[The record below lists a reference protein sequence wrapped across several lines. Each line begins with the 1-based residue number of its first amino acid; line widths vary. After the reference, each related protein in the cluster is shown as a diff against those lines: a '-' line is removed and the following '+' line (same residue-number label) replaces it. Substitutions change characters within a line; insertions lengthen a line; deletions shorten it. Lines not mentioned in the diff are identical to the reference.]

1 MIKTI
6 LLDLD
11 DTLLDNPIDRFL
23 PAYLQRV
30 AAYLANRIPPDRLL
44 AELMRG
50 TQAMLD
56 NLDPTRTL
64 EAAFA
69 ASFYPAL
76 GERPEELA
84 PLFER
89 FYQQD
94 FPALRELTA
103 TRDGAQAFI
112 DKLSEPGYEIVIAT
126 NPLFPR
132 IAIEERLRWAGL
144 PPAELPLELITT
156 YEDSHFAKPRPE
168 YYAEILGRM
177 GRSPV
182 EAVMAGDDPEGDLA
196 PAKSLGM
203 PVFHLFPRNES
214 TFPQG
219 DFDAFMAWL
228 EGAPALADSGAVHSP
243 QSTIARLRAHV
254 GAMLCLVGELP
265 AGDWTVRPDGG
276 GWALVQTLGHLR
288 DVEREVNTRRLD
300 AYLAASE
307 PHFSALDTDAW
318 DEERAYIH
326 EDGRQALQDFIDLR
340 LALLDRLVALEP
352 EQWTRKAR
360 HALFG
365 PTTLAEIMAFA
376 AEHDLRHLAQI
387 RETLRKLQA

>member
-30 AAYLANRIPPDRLL
+30 AAYLANRIPPDRLI

-307 PHFSALDTDAW
+307 PYFSALDTDAW
-318 DEERAYIH
+318 AEERAYIH

-376 AEHDLRHLAQI
+376 AEHDLLHLAQI

>member
-203 PVFHLFPRNES
+203 PVFHLF
-214 TFPQG
+214 
-219 DFDAFMAWL
+219 D
-228 EGAPALADSGAVHSP
+228 PALRTAA
-243 QSTIARLRAHV
+243 AR
-254 GAMLCLVGELP
+254 
-265 AGDWTVRPDGG
+265 
-276 GWALVQTLGHLR
+276 
-288 DVEREVNTRRLD
+288 
-300 AYLAASE
+300 AA
-307 PHFSALDTDAW
+307 
-318 DEERAYIH
+318 
-326 EDGRQALQDFIDLR
+326 
-340 LALLDRLVALEP
+340 
-352 EQWTRKAR
+352 RKASR
-360 HALFG
+360 
-365 PTTLAEIMAFA
+365 
-376 AEHDLRHLAQI
+376 
-387 RETLRKLQA
+387 